1 MRACAITLFADV
13 QVMYQKIMT
22 AKLVIPETIS
32 SDAASLLRGLLERDP
47 NKRLQDP
54 DTIKAHPYFKSI
66 DWKAMSRKE
75 VKAPYVPN
83 QSGSIESTDCID
95 PEFTAQEVKLTYEV
109 SKTSLLCLVELC
121 DSPHKSR
128 RTRATSP
135 RAIRRTS
142 RASRS
147 SRAVA
152 TCERT
157 RQKYTHGRDRS
168 FPPSVRG
175 LVLLPASSQRTVGGH
190 GCCGAGRSGHGG

>member
-1 MRACAITLFADV
+1 MRACALTLFADV

-121 DSPHKSR
+121 DSH
-128 RTRATSP
+128 
-135 RAIRRTS
+135 IS
-142 RASRS
+142 RAGHEPHHRARSGELRGLHVSAGRWLHVSACVKNTRTDETDCSR
-147 SRAVA
+147 
-152 TCERT
+152 
-157 RQKYTHGRDRS
+157 
-168 FPPSVRG
+168 PSVRG
-175 LVLLPASSQRTVGGH
+175 LVLLPASSPTRRGG
-190 GCCGAGRSGHGG
+190 AWMLWSWT